1 MSSVISEAFLNWKK
15 KKPEKDNRVAGGAE
29 NKIPGET
36 DKCNYLK
43 TKMNNGVE
51 DEKVDV

>member
-15 KKPEKDNRVAGGAE
+15 KKPKKDNRVAGGAE
-29 NKIPGET
+29 NKIHGEA

-43 TKMNNGVE
+43 TRKMNNGVE
-51 DEKVDV
+51 D